1 MLKIRHKLL
10 SSLIISAPL
19 LLNAGVVTTVHASSV
34 NNESCT
40 TYKTSCKS
48 VKSNNCVTINGAKYD
63 CSKLIQ
69 SICTGIN
76 GSVYNC
82 TK

>member
-19 LLNAGVVTTVHASSV
+19 LLNAGVVTTVHA
-34 NNESCT
+34 N
-40 TYKTSCKS
+40 S